1 MPVTE
6 VRRATADDAAA
17 LAELRWEFRA
27 GREDPNEER
36 EAFGARCA
44 EWMRTALRGS
54 TWRAWVAVDDGRI
67 VGQIWLGTIPKIPNP
82 VAEREHHGYVSNMY
96 VTPSARGGTGTRL
109 LDAALA
115 HARVEEVDR
124 VILWPS
130 PLSSTLYRRHGFRAD
145 GDVME
150 LKSR

>member
-1 MPVTE
+1 MPMTE
-6 VRRATADDAAA
+6 IRPATADDAAA

-27 GREDPNEER
+27 GRQRPNEER
-36 EAFGARCA
+36 EAFRARCT

-54 TWRAWVAVDDGRI
+54 AWRAWVAVEDGRI
-67 VGQIWLGTIPKIPNP
+67 LGQIWLGTIPKIPNP
-82 VAEREHHGYVSNMY
+82 VAEPEHHAYVSNVY

-109 LDAALA
+109 LEAALA
-115 HARVEEVDR
+115 CARAEEVDR

-130 PLSSTLYRRHGFRAD
+130 PLSTTLYRRHGFTPN

-150 LKSR
+150 LRCG

>member
-6 VRRATADDAAA
+6 VRRATAEDAPA

-36 EAFGARCA
+36 EAFRARCA

-54 TWRAWVAVDDGRI
+54 SWRAWVAVEAGRI

-82 VAEREHHGYVSNMY
+82 VAEREHHAYVSNVY

-109 LDAALA
+109 LEAALA
-115 HARVEEVDR
+115 HARAEEVDR

-130 PLSSTLYRRHGFRAD
+130 RLSTTLYRRHGFTPN

-150 LKSR
+150 LKCR